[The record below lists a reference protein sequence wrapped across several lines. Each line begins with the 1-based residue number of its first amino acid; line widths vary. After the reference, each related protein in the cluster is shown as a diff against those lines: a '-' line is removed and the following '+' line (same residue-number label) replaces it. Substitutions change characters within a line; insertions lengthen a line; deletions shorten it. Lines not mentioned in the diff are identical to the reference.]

1 MNPELTLLTGAALLG
16 AYALLGADVGFL
28 AIIRAAILF
37 LAIMILTGCTHY
49 SEGGEN
55 GVRFTAV
62 GGVGT
67 VQRTDPSGQLIV
79 AYDNKDSF
87 KHAMTTAGTLGTA
100 AIWANLEKAKVAA
113 DQAVAISGI
122 ESTTTQ
128 ALSADDV
135 AKAMSANETSVALK
149 ALEVAE

>member
-1 MNPELTLLTGAALLG
+1 M
-16 AYALLGADVGFL
+16 V
-28 AIIRAAILF
+28 
-37 LAIMILTGCTHY
+37 
-49 SEGGEN
+49 
-55 GVRFTAV
+55 
-62 GGVGT
+62 
-67 VQRTDPSGQLIV
+67 V

-87 KHAMTTAGTLGTA
+87 RNAMQTAGTLGTA

-113 DQAVAISGI
+113 DQAIAISGI

-135 AKAMSANETSVALK
+135 AKAMSANETKLGLK